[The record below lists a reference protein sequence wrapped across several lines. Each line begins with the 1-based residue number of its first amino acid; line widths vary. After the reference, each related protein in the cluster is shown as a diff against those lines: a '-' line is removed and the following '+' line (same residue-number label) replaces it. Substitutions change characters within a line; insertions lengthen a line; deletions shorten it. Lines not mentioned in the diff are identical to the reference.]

1 VDDVDLR
8 VGEERVQVVGPLLRR
23 TGDEVVPRVDPGR
36 ELDLIPLRLPP
47 FDAAKEVGAVLPRA
61 RGRRDADGPAVG
73 ERAGEE
79 GGRFQN
85 MNLPA

>member
-8 VGEERVQVVGPLLRR
+8 VGEERVQVGRALLGRAC
-23 TGDEVVPRVDPGR
+23 DEVVPGVDSRR
-36 ELDLIPLRLPP
+36 ELDAKPLRLPP
-47 FDAAKEVGAVLPRA
+47 VDTAQEIRAVLPRA
-61 RGRRDADGPAVG
+61 RGRRDADGRAVG

-79 GGRFQN
+79 GGRFQD

>member
-8 VGEERVQVVGPLLRR
+8 VGEERVQVGGTLLGRAR
-23 TGDEVVPRVDPGR
+23 HEVVAGVDSGR
-36 ELDLIPLRLPP
+36 ELDAIPLRLPP
-47 FDAAKEVGAVLPRA
+47 LDASKEIRAVLPRA
-61 RGRRDADGPAVG
+61 CGRRDADGRAVG

-85 MNLPA
+85 VNLPA